1 MTGQAVRENRDFA
14 RFSVGTILQAH
25 SRRRPSWLRTSDGS
39 LVGMVN
45 IGVTAL
51 FVLDVSAVVDQF
63 AGFRIERGGGFPH
76 LLWQGG
82 CQFPAG
88 TRIRKRLLRVRK
100 ACKSQWKC
108 QSDANG
114 RQHTRAGN
122 P

>member
-1 MTGQAVRENRDFA
+1 MRDNRDFA
-14 RFSVGTILQAH
+14 LFRLGSMLEAH

-39 LVGMVN
+39 IVRMVKV
-45 IGVTAL
+45 GVTRL
-51 FVLDVSAVVDQF
+51 FVRDVPAVVDQF
-63 AGFRIERGGGFPH
+63 AGFRVERGGGFPH
-76 LLWQGG
+76 LLWQCG

>member
-1 MTGQAVRENRDFA
+1 MAGQAVRENRNLA
-14 RFSVGTILQAH
+14 RFSVSTVLQAH

-39 LVGMVN
+39 LVGMVKVG
-45 IGVTAL
+45 ITAL
-51 FVLDVSAVVDQF
+51 FVRDVPAVVDKF
-63 AGFRIERGGGFPH
+63 AGFRVERGSGFPH

-88 TRIRKRLLRVRK
+88 TRIRKSLLRVRK

-108 QSDANG
+108 QSDASG
-114 RQHTRAGN
+114 RQHTRARN